1 LGLKRLDV
9 RITSKNPTKDKG
21 SNMSYKHLTLN
32 ERYLINAYRNIK
44 TKKEIAKIIG
54 VHPST
59 ITRELQ
65 RGSTQRNGKDYFP
78 IGSDNRAKKL
88 QQTKSKQA
96 NLKLT
101 DNVIALIKK
110 YLKQD
115 YSPEQIADT
124 LHKKHKINISHVTI
138 YSFIHEDRLHNGTL
152 YTKLRHKGKRRA
164 KYKKGR
170 KNRIPNRISI
180 DQRPMIVN
188 EKIRAGDFE
197 ADTIIGKG
205 RRGAIVTIVERKS
218 MYLKLSN
225 PINKKA
231 LIVANEM
238 VRLLGRYKKHVHTI
252 TTDNGMEFAQHQAI
266 AKKLKCDYY
275 FCHPYSSWERGL
287 NENINGLIRQYI
299 PKGSSFENL
308 TPQDIK
314 RIENRLNHRPRKSL
328 GWKTPYEVF
337 HENLKAS

>member
-1 LGLKRLDV
+1 
-9 RITSKNPTKDKG
+9 
-21 SNMSYKHLTLN
+21 MSYKHLTLN

-44 TKKEIAKIIG
+44 TKKEIAKIVG

-65 RGSTQRNGKDYFP
+65 RGSIKGNSKDYFP
-78 IGSDNRAKKL
+78 IGSNNRAKQL
-88 QQTKSKQA
+88 QKIKSKQA

-101 DNVIALIKK
+101 NAVIMLIKK
-110 YLKQD
+110 YLKQE
-115 YSPEQIADT
+115 YSPEQIAAT
-124 LHKKHKINISHVTI
+124 LNRNHKVNISHVTI
-138 YSFIHEDRLHNGTL
+138 YTFIHEDRLHNGTL

-164 KYKKGR
+164 KYGKGR

-180 DQRPMIVN
+180 EQRPIIVD
-188 EKIRAGDFE
+188 EKIRVGDFE

-205 RRGAIVTIVERKS
+205 RQGAIITIVERKS
-218 MYLKLSN
+218 MYLKLSI
-225 PINKKA
+225 PVSKKA
-231 LIVANEM
+231 HIVANEM

-252 TTDNGMEFAQHQAI
+252 TTDNGLEFAQHQTI
-266 AKKLKCDYY
+266 AKKLKCNYY

-299 PKGSSFENL
+299 PKGSSFKNL
-308 TPQDIK
+308 TVQDIK

-328 GWKTPYEVF
+328 DWKTPYEVF